1 MSYAEYLK
9 PERIILLKSET
20 KEEAFAELVN
30 LICRQNPSLKFGTL
44 LNEVWEREKL
54 VTTKVTPGI
63 AMPHAKLTDLQSPII
78 VVGRSSRGIYYDVGD
93 EEKVHLLV
101 MIVSDNEKYLAILS
115 SLAAKLNEAETY
127 EKIMRA
133 GNAREIYALLTG
145 HHADKAETRSTKK
158 ISGSIFNHARE
169 LFLEARAK
177 ALVLYADAVHD
188 IHSFL
193 KGLEREKVF
202 LITHNREKYA
212 HIEGS
217 KNIEIIQVPFEGLT
231 RVGQIELTNL
241 FIAARGFLKKGDKV
255 ISIYGKKNSGM
266 FDTVM
271 ITDIEREF
279 TGYFLEPQ
287 ILPADLRQEVFARAI
302 QLIND
307 LALEGREGKPTGT
320 IFVLGNHGNVMR
332 YCRQM
337 VVNPFKGLQEQE
349 RNILDPSIE
358 ETIKEFSKLDG
369 AFIIRGDGVIITAG
383 AYVSTNTPEI
393 PFLQGLG
400 ARHAA
405 GASITAATGA
415 IALVLSESNRKVSI
429 FKSGKRF
436 IVF

>member
-1 MSYAEYLK
+1 MPYAEYLK

-188 IHSFL
+188 VHRFL

-241 FIAARGFLKKGDKV
+241 FIAARGFLKK
-255 ISIYGKKNSGM
+255 
-266 FDTVM
+266 
-271 ITDIEREF
+271 
-279 TGYFLEPQ
+279 
-287 ILPADLRQEVFARAI
+287 EVFARAI

-415 IALVLSESNRKVSI
+415 IA
-429 FKSGKRF
+429 
-436 IVF
+436 